1 MKDRFASLEQI
12 DTPKVIGWAK
22 KRDREARRSVKKY
35 SDVLFRRLVPF
46 YRLPIMRS
54 VQLTRQGGVQFFS
67 DESSYRVEMLR
78 KDGSIRQIEE
88 SRRLCRDA
96 VIQSVQARRDGH
108 TLALH

>member
-54 VQLTRQGGVQFFS
+54 VQLTRQGVVLFFS
-67 DESSYRVEMLR
+67 DDRSYRVEMLR
-78 KDGSIRQIEE
+78 PDGSRRQIAD
-88 SRRLCRDA
+88 SRRLGGDA
-96 VIQSVQARRDGH
+96 VIQSVQARSDG
-108 TLALH
+108 